1 MGKTNHKGKGAWKQG
16 GKKEP
21 YFVHYKEQWEALT
34 GKAVPVAPQP
44 KVKRKS
50 KKKKSAVAN
59 PAPVS
64 KVNPNV
70 NALWRWDT
78 LEDVNA

>member
-34 GKAVPVAPQP
+34 GKAVPVPPQHKP
-44 KVKRKS
+44 
-50 KKKKSAVAN
+50 KKKKKKATVTNAV
-59 PAPVS
+59 PVVP
-64 KVNPNV
+64 KTNPNV
-70 NALWRWDT
+70 NALWRWDN
-78 LEDVNA
+78 LEDVN

>member
-1 MGKTNHKGKGAWKQG
+1 MGKTNHKGKGAWRQG
-16 GKKEP
+16 GKKEQ

-34 GKAVPVAPQP
+34 GKAVPVAPEP
-44 KVKRKS
+44 KS
-50 KKKKSAVAN
+50 KKHKKKK
-59 PAPVS
+59 PALPVQAPIS

-78 LEDVNA
+78 LEDVNE